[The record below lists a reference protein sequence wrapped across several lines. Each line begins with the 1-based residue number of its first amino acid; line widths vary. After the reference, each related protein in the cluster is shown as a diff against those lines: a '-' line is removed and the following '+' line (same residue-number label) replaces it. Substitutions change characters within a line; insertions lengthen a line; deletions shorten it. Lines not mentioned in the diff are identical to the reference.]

1 MAALVVVGAAVGGA
15 LALRSVAR
23 PAAPPASALDEALAA
38 PPVSAADTAP
48 SAPLASAPEAAPPA
62 SAPEAAPS
70 ASTSELSGEDGSKL
84 PVNEGYLVV
93 RFAEAG
99 EVYLTG
105 IAAGQANQKLRTRC
119 GLRYTRVGENP
130 LGRWLSVGQTVDIKC
145 QAVTDVTLA
154 PLK

>member
-48 SAPLASAPEAAPPA
+48 SAPLASAPEAAPSAA
-62 SAPEAAPS
+62 SA
-70 ASTSELSGEDGSKL
+70 SELSGEDGSKL
-84 PVNEGYLVV
+84 PLNEGYLVV